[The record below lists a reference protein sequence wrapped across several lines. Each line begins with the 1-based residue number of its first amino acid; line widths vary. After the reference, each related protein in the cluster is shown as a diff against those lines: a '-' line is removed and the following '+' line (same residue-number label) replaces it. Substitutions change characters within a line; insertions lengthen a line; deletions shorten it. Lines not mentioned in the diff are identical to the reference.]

1 MNNQVT
7 IAQLQW
13 KHSRL
18 RTDLRSTSS
27 WQRWWSR
34 RSSTET
40 ANAQKC
46 TYAQAA
52 LGTTL

>member
-7 IAQLQW
+7 IAQLP
-13 KHSRL
+13 
-18 RTDLRSTSS
+18 S